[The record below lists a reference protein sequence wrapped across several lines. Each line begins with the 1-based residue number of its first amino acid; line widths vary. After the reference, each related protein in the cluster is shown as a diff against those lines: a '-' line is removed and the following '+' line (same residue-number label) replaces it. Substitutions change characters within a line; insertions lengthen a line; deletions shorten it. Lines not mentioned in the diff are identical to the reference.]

1 VTFISRSR
9 IVAEIEA
16 SRGRRA
22 ILIGAPTG
30 YGKSCV
36 LKEYADAD
44 SSSALLSLAEK
55 ASFARFAGD
64 LVHTLSTLA
73 PGMRLSL
80 TGAYERALQ
89 RSDPPDALAVWFAR
103 HLSNVSCT
111 IIIDDLH
118 NAGDPQII
126 RFVAR
131 AIERSTDAVRW
142 IVASRSLDDL
152 PVASWLAH
160 EIASIPLDESTL
172 RLTLDEAKA
181 IARELTP
188 EIDAEMVARLHAS
201 THGVVAD
208 FIFFARLAQRRPADT
223 NLSYEAIAAQMYAD
237 FEEMEREFV
246 LQTSLLPDLDA
257 GAISRAAGPEA
268 LVILNGIRERFPE
281 IFDGTRYQSRF
292 RQFVREKVTASEP
305 EERQRLFVRAARTL
319 ESSGDVAG
327 AIRLFAEVND
337 EGEILRL
344 IDRYGFNSMESSRS
358 YILHDALAALGDEA
372 RGASHSVLAVQGM
385 MASFGGKLD
394 VAESLF
400 QNALNSCN
408 VPAQRMRVRYLYAVD
423 LLRRGRHDCIDLLKP
438 DEAFFEAPAEV
449 RVAVMSSLAAAHV
462 LTGQM
467 TVAQKWAERALSAAE
482 GLNDPVLL
490 ARVQHQASFVALH
503 SMDAEKAKRLA
514 SKAAEIAE
522 REGVAEIAAASYSV
536 LYAVAQD
543 LEDDLEASAS
553 YLERIAACGAKCGS
567 VEKQLYAWVAAYE
580 IAIERGDARAAL
592 GVEREI
598 GEFDVQYSGRLV
610 MQALLPAKALQ
621 FAWYGDFSRAYNI
634 LSSSAEQQ
642 TSPDRQALRW
652 AEIGLYAAA
661 AGNTADATRA
671 VTKSLRAIKSGDTG
685 SNLRFWRARALCA
698 LTFLLLGRLRA
709 TRFVLSTLRRDMPE
723 KFTRAL
729 AFLQAVE
736 ALLARR
742 AGRRNYDDVITA
754 LDTLRRSQSGGL
766 ARLLEALPS
775 AFVSPLERVVEHPA
789 LHAAPDLTNVP
800 YSVAESA

>member
-1 VTFISRSR
+1 MTFISRSR
-9 IVAEIEA
+9 IRAEIEA

-36 LKEYADAD
+36 LKEYAEAD
-44 SSSALLSLAEK
+44 DSSALLSLAEK

-64 LVHTLSTLA
+64 LVHALSALA

-111 IIIDDLH
+111 IVVDDLQ
-118 NAGDPQII
+118 NAGDPQIV
-126 RFVAR
+126 RFIAR
-131 AIERSTDAVRW
+131 AIERSRDSVRW

-160 EIASIPLDESTL
+160 EIASLPLDESTL
-172 RLTLDEAKA
+172 RLTFDEAEA

-188 EIDAEMVARLHAS
+188 ALDAETIARLHAS
-201 THGVVAD
+201 THGVIAD
-208 FIFFARLAQRRPADT
+208 FIFFARLAQRRPLET
-223 NLSYEAIAAQMYAD
+223 NLSYDDVAAQMYGD
-237 FEEMEREFV
+237 FAEMERDFV
-246 LQTSLLPDLDA
+246 LQTSLLPDLEP

-268 LVILNGIRERFPE
+268 LVILSGIRERFPE
-281 IFDGTRYQSRF
+281 IFEGVRYQSRF

-319 ESSGDVAG
+319 EGLGDVAG

-337 EGEILRL
+337 EAEILRL
-344 IDRYGFNSMESSRS
+344 IDRYGFKSMESSRS
-358 YILHDALAALGDEA
+358 YILHDALAALGDKA
-372 RGASHSVLAVQGM
+372 RGANHSVLAVQGIL
-385 MASFGGKLD
+385 ASFGGKLD

-400 QNALNSCN
+400 QNALDSCD

-423 LLRRGRHDCIDLLKP
+423 LLRRGRHDCIELLKP

-462 LTGQM
+462 LTGQIK
-467 TVAQKWAERALSAAE
+467 VAQKWAERALSAAE
-482 GLNDPVLL
+482 GLDDNVLL

-514 SKAAEIAE
+514 TKAAETAE
-522 REGVAEIAAASYSV
+522 REGVSEIAAASYSV

-621 FAWYGDFSRAYNI
+621 FAWYGYFSRAHDI

-642 TSPDRQALRW
+642 TSADRQALRW
-652 AEIGLYAAA
+652 AEIALYGAA
-661 AGNTADATRA
+661 AGDTADAARA
-671 VTKSLRAIKSGDTG
+671 VTKALRAIKSGDTG
-685 SNLRFWRARALCA
+685 SNLRFWRARLLCA
-698 LTFLLLGRLRA
+698 LTFLLLGRLRT
-709 TRFVLSTLRRDMPE
+709 TRLIVNGLRRDIPT
-723 KFTRAL
+723 KFTRAH

-742 AGRRNYDDVITA
+742 GGRRNYDDVITA

-775 AFVSPLERVVEHPA
+775 ALVSPLEHVIEHPV
-789 LHAAPDLTNVP
+789 LHAVPDAASAPD
-800 YSVAESA
+800 SIAESA

>member
-1 VTFISRSR
+1 MTYISRSR
-9 IVAEIEA
+9 IRAEIEA

-36 LKEYADAD
+36 LKECAEADD
-44 SSSALLSLAEK
+44 SSALLSLAEK

-64 LVHTLSTLA
+64 LVHALSPLA

-103 HLSNVSCT
+103 HLSDVTCT
-111 IIIDDLH
+111 IIVDDLQ
-118 NAGDPQII
+118 NAGDPQIV
-126 RFVAR
+126 RFIAR
-131 AIERSTDAVRW
+131 AIERSSGSVHW

-160 EIASIPLDESTL
+160 EIASLPLDESTL
-172 RLTLDEAKA
+172 RLTLDEAAA
-181 IARELTP
+181 IACELTP
-188 EIDAEMVARLHAS
+188 AVDAQTVARIHAS
-201 THGVVAD
+201 THGVIAD
-208 FIFFARLAQRRPADT
+208 FIFFARLAQRRPLETD
-223 NLSYEAIAAQMYAD
+223 LSYDDVAAKMYGD
-237 FEEMEREFV
+237 FAEMERGFV
-246 LQTSLLPDLDA
+246 LQTSLLPDLEP

-281 IFDGTRYQSRF
+281 IFEGARYHSRF

-319 ESSGDVAG
+319 EGLGDVAG

-337 EGEILRL
+337 EAEILRL

-372 RGASHSVLAVQGM
+372 RGANHSVLAVQGIL
-385 MASFGGKLD
+385 ASFGGKLD

-423 LLRRGRHDCIDLLKP
+423 LLRRGRHDCIELLKP

-467 TVAQKWAERALSAAE
+467 KVAQKWADRALSGAE
-482 GLNDPVLL
+482 GLGDNVLL

-503 SMDAEKAKRLA
+503 SIEAERAKRLA
-514 SKAAEIAE
+514 TKAAEIAE
-522 REGVAEIAAASYSV
+522 REGVSEIAAASYSV

-567 VEKQLYAWVAAYE
+567 IEKQLYAWVAAYE
-580 IAIERGDARAAL
+580 IAIERGDARTAL

-621 FAWYGDFSRAYNI
+621 FAWYGDFSRAHES

-642 TSPDRQALRW
+642 ASPDRQALRW
-652 AEIGLYAAA
+652 AEIALYGAA
-661 AGNTADATRA
+661 AGDTADAART
-671 VTKSLRAIKSGDTG
+671 VTKALRAIKSGDTG
-685 SNLRFWRARALCA
+685 SNLRFWRARLLCA
-698 LTFLLLGRLRA
+698 LTFLLLGRLRT
-709 TRFVLSTLRRDMPE
+709 TRLIVNGLRRDIPA
-723 KFTRAL
+723 KFTRAH
-729 AFLQAVE
+729 AFLRAVE

-742 AGRRNYDDVITA
+742 GGDAIMT
-754 LDTLRRSQSGGL
+754 TSSRRSMRCAARNPAAWL
-766 ARLLEALPS
+766 AFS
-775 AFVSPLERVVEHPA
+775 KHFPA
-789 LHAAPDLTNVP
+789 LSFRRSST
-800 YSVAESA
+800 